1 MNKHHLHPDDR
12 HLQRFLN
19 NACSELELKKIGRH
33 IQGCPDCR
41 TRLRAYLDMESL
53 LDEMPLLQA
62 PLELEDKVMAAIGK
76 ESQEHSFRVA
86 ASARSRSTSK
96 RRTRWH
102 NELVHGLVATAATYV
117 FISSGILGKIMSINA
132 EQLGDDVY
140 SKVAVVEWIVQ
151 RISNQLFS

>member
-41 TRLRAYLDMESL
+41 TRLRAYLEMESL

-62 PLELEDKVMAAIGK
+62 PEDIEDKVMGAIGR
-76 ESQEHSFRVA
+76 ESREQSHRLRE
-86 ASARSRSTSK
+86 ASARNESK
-96 RRTRWH
+96 RRTRWR

-117 FISSGILGKIMSINA
+117 FISSGVLGKIMSINA
-132 EQLGDDVY
+132 AQWGDDVQ
-140 SKVAVVEWIVQ
+140 SKVAAVEWIVQ
-151 RISNQLFS
+151 QISMQLFS